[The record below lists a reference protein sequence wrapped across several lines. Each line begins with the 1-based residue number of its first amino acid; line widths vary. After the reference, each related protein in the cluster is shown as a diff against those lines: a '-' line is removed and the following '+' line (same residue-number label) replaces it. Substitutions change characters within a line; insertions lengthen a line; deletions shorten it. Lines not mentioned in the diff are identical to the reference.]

1 MDRQVTALKIDPGFR
16 PLNSRLGVSDN
27 ATKPTQAKSFADVM
41 HKHGEQ
47 ASKDELNRKFKEIQL
62 QGDRLA
68 RSMTVRELKAYRLMV
83 KGFLEDTVR
92 RGVGIK
98 DSRGWDRR
106 GRGKRYKLLDEIDA
120 TLLQMADELLESE
133 QGKIDLLQKI
143 GEIRG
148 MLINLC
154 F

>member
-1 MDRQVTALKIDPGFR
+1 MKIDPGYR
-16 PLNSRLGVSDN
+16 PLKSSLSGSDN
-27 ATKPTQAKSFADVM
+27 AAKPVQAKSFSDVM
-41 HKHGEQ
+41 QQHGEQ
-47 ASKDELNRKFKEIQL
+47 ASKEELARKFKEIQL

-68 RSMTVRELKAYRLMV
+68 RSMTVRELKAYRTMV
-83 KGFLEDTVR
+83 KRFLEETVR

-98 DSRGWDRR
+98 EARGWDRR
-106 GRGKRYKLLDEIDA
+106 GRGKRYKLLDEVDA
-120 TLLQMADELLESE
+120 ALLAMADDLLETE

-148 MLINLC
+148 MLINIS